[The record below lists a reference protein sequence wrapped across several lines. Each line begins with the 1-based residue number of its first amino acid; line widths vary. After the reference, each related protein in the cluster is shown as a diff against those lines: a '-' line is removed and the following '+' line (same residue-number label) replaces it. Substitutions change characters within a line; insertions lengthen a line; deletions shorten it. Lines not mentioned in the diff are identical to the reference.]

1 MPRYAPIGM
10 SVTMKARGM
19 GPLSIHDHRRDAA
32 GLTYVYP
39 VLSRRA
45 GGVSVGI
52 NLNTNNA
59 CNWRCVYCQV
69 PDLRLGAAPP
79 VDLDLLER
87 ELRQFLRNGMSDD
100 NSAAQARI
108 GDYPIRDIALS
119 GNGEPT
125 SAREIG
131 DVIALVGRLLCEL
144 ALEGVVRPRL
154 ITNGSLIGRRYVQEA
169 IAALGRLGGEV
180 WFKIDAATPAGI
192 MRVNS
197 VGLEPASVAK
207 RLVRCARL
215 CPTWVQTC
223 LFSMDGHMQ
232 SPDELDA
239 LGRLVRNGC
248 DASDQVMGVL
258 LYSLARPS
266 LQPEAP
272 RLAALTGDELEGI
285 ARHWRTRY
293 GLNVKVS
300 P

>member
-1 MPRYAPIGM
+1 MVM
-10 SVTMKARGM
+10 SVTMKARGT
-19 GPLSIHDHRRDAA
+19 GSLSIHDHRRDAA

-69 PDLRLGAAPP
+69 PDLRLGEAPP

-87 ELRQFLRNGMSDD
+87 ELRQFLRNGMSGD

-108 GDYPIRDIALS
+108 GEYAIRDIALS

-125 SAREIG
+125 SARAIG
-131 DVIALVGRLLCEL
+131 DVIALVGRLICEF
-144 ALEGVVRPRL
+144 ALEGIVRPRL
-154 ITNGSLIGRRYVQEA
+154 ITNGSLIGRRYVQDA

-192 MRVNS
+192 QRVNH
-197 VGLEPASVAK
+197 VGLAPASVAE
-207 RLVRCARL
+207 RLARCARL

-223 LFSMDGHMQ
+223 LFRLDGCMQ

-239 LGRLVRNGC
+239 LGRLVR
-248 DASDQVMGVL
+248 DASDQVMGIL

-272 RLAALTGDELEGI
+272 RLDALTGDELEGI
-285 ARHWRTRY
+285 AQRWRTRY
-293 GLNVKVS
+293 GLSVKVS